1 MPSLRRCLSVALLA
15 CLVLP
20 WGCGRRVSEEV
31 KAAPAFD
38 LPELSRGSVKL
49 ADLKGKVVVLD
60 FWATWCGPC
69 IAEIPEY
76 IAFWN
81 KNRGR
86 GVDVIGVVVESGE
99 PEDILDFVREHQIPY
114 RQLLGTEQLA
124 VDYGADQGLPTTFV
138 IDGQG
143 RIRIRI
149 LGSNGGKFDQ
159 LQKTVDALLAGER
172 KS

>member
-1 MPSLRRCLSVALLA
+1 MPSLKRCLSVTLLA
-15 CLVLP
+15 CLALP
-20 WGCGRRVSEEV
+20 WGCGGRVSEEV

-38 LPELSRGSVKL
+38 LPELSRGKVKL

-69 IAEIPEY
+69 IQEIPEY

-81 KNRGR
+81 KNRER

-99 PEDILDFVREHQIPY
+99 PEDILEFVREHQIPY

-149 LGSNGGKFDQ
+149 LGSNGRKFDQ
-159 LQKTVDALLAGER
+159 LQSTVDALLAGER